1 MQMCEY
7 VVMLCPGIACLDDK
21 LCSINQACTE
31 FFGTFIRKRIRLS
44 VKTKVPNRLLLVL
57 GVISHRTKSPF
68 VLFLSFLFFTPQ
80 VRHFYLFSRFKVS
93 SGRDF
98 SLFLGEFRD
107 NFLFYKILLL
117 SV

>member
-1 MQMCEY
+1 
-7 VVMLCPGIACLDDK
+7 MLCPGIACLDDK

-31 FFGTFIRKRIRLS
+31 FFGTFIRKRIGLS

-80 VRHFYLFSRFKVS
+80 VRHFSCFHVS
-93 SGRDF
+93 KFPLGGI
-98 SLFLGEFRD
+98 FLCFWG
-107 NFLFYKILLL
+107 NFGIIFFFIKFFC
-117 SV
+117 